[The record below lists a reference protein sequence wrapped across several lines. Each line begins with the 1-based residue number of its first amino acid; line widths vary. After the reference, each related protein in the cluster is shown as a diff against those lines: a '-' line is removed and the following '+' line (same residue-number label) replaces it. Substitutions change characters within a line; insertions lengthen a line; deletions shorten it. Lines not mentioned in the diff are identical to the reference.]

1 MIVVVFFTTPAP
13 FSLLREHIYGRH
25 QYLVYWESNMAY
37 TGRNTSNPCNEFLR
51 TFLVD
56 LFVSRLLHPT
66 ANPSR
71 RFAIPLSKDRPLILF
86 LEK

>member
-1 MIVVVFFTTPAP
+1 
-13 FSLLREHIYGRH
+13 
-25 QYLVYWESNMAY
+25 MAY
-37 TGRNTSNPCNEFLR
+37 MGRNTSNPCNEFLR